1 MLPPLA
7 LGDRETNRIS
17 VEVIPNIESL
27 TVNKFID
34 ERTELGARVY
44 TDKGGH

>member
-1 MLPPLA
+1 MT
-7 LGDRETNRIS
+7 GETNRIS

-34 ERTELGARVY
+34 ERTELGTRVY
-44 TDKGGH
+44 TELLAKLRH